1 MAKIVSLSEAAS
13 IGIHSMV
20 LIAKSADMLN
30 VTQIAESTG
39 SSRHHVAKVLQRL
52 VKDNFLSSNRGPSGG
67 FNLKKPA
74 DQITLLQIYE
84 AIDGVIV
91 VSKCAMD
98 NPICPFDHCLT
109 DNIVGKLTHEIREY
123 LSHQYLSNY
132 L

>member
-1 MAKIVSLSEAAS
+1 
-13 IGIHSMV
+13 MV
-20 LIAKSADMLN
+20 LIARSADMLN

-67 FNLKKPA
+67 FTLKKPA
-74 DQITLLQIYE
+74 DQISLLQIYE

-98 NPICPFDHCLT
+98 NPICPFERCLT
-109 DNIVGKLTHEIREY
+109 DNIVGKMTLEIKEY
-123 LSHQYLSNY
+123 LSRQFLASYL
-132 L
+132 